1 MPVEAAFL
9 QDVLLFRALDDE
21 DRRNLAASM
30 ETRQAEKGTTLFQ
43 QGDAGDSLF
52 VVRSGLVELYVKD
65 HAGQEIVLHHVGEA
79 DAFGELSLLDGRPRT
94 ATARVVED
102 AELLVLDRTDL
113 LSLVRKTPDL
123 ALDILAHMSQETRR
137 ADELLRS
144 RVSRN
149 VNSEIAEKL
158 TLVDRAADWI
168 AWFSGSVPFLAIH
181 VLWFIVWVVINTG
194 HVFGIRQ
201 FDPYPFGLLT
211 MIVSLEA
218 IFLSCLVLI
227 SQNRQVAKDR
237 VRSDVEYEVNV
248 KAEMEVAH
256 LHEKLD
262 RIAEQVGERL
272 SRIERRSRH

>member
-1 MPVEAAFL
+1 MPVDAAFL
-9 QDVLLFRALDDE
+9 ENVQLFRALDEE
-21 DRRNLAASM
+21 DRRNLAATMDS
-30 ETRQAEKGTTLFQ
+30 RLVDKGTTLFQ

-52 VVRSGLVELYVKD
+52 VVRSGLVELFVKD
-65 HAGQEIVLHHVGEA
+65 HAGQEIVLHHVAEG

-94 ATARVVED
+94 ATARVVEET
-102 AELLVLDRTDL
+102 ELLVLDRADL

-149 VNSEIAEKL
+149 VNSEIAENL
-158 TLVDRAADWI
+158 TLVDRIADWI
-168 AWFSGSVPFLAIH
+168 AWFSGSVPFLILH
-181 VLWFIVWVVINTG
+181 VLWFIVWVVINTVG
-194 HVFGIRQ
+194 RKQ

-227 SQNRQVAKDR
+227 SQNRQVSKDR

-272 SRIERRSRH
+272 SRLERRSRS

>member
-1 MPVEAAFL
+1 MPVDAGFL
-9 QDVLLFRALDDE
+9 QEVQLFRALDE
-21 DRRNLAASM
+21 DDRKSLAASM
-30 ETRQAEKGTTLFQ
+30 DARTVEKGTTLFQ
-43 QGDAGDSLF
+43 QGDRGDSLF

-65 HAGQEIVLHHVGEA
+65 HAGQEIVLHHVGEN

-102 AELLVLDRTDL
+102 SELLVLDRTDL
-113 LSLVRKTPDL
+113 VALVRKSPDL

-149 VNSEIAEKL
+149 VNSEAADKL
-158 TLVDRAADWI
+158 TMVDRIADWI
-168 AWFSGSVPFLAIH
+168 AWFSGSVPFLVLH
-181 VLWFIVWVVINTG
+181 VVWFIVWVGINTG
-194 HVFGIRQ
+194 HIFGIRQ
-201 FDPYPFGLLT
+201 FDPFPFGLLT

-262 RIAEQVGERL
+262 RIAEQLVERL
-272 SRIERRSRH
+272 SKLERRSRF

>member
-1 MPVEAAFL
+1 MGVDSAFL
-9 QDVLLFRALDDE
+9 ADVALFRALDDE
-21 DRRNLAASM
+21 DRVNLAGTMDVQPVA
-30 ETRQAEKGTTLFQ
+30 KGSTLFQ

-52 VVRSGLVELYVKD
+52 VVREGLVELYVKD
-65 HAGQEIVLHHVGEA
+65 HAGQEIVLHHVGPG

-102 AELLVLDRTDL
+102 SELLVLDREDL
-113 LSLVRKTPDL
+113 LNLVRKTPDV
-123 ALDILAHMSQETRR
+123 ALDVLAHMSQETRR

-149 VNSEIAEKL
+149 VNTEIAEHQ
-158 TLVDRAADWI
+158 TLFERIADWI
-168 AWFSGSVPFLAIH
+168 AVFSGSMLFLILNT
-181 VLWFIVWVVINTG
+181 VWFGSWILINTVG
-194 HVFGIRQ
+194 LFGIEK
-201 FDPYPFGLLT
+201 FDPFPFGLLT

-218 IFLSCLVLI
+218 IFLSIFVLI
-227 SQNRQVAKDR
+227 SQNRQAAKDR

-262 RIAEQVGERL
+262 RISEQVSERL
-272 SRIERRSRH
+272 SRLERRSRS